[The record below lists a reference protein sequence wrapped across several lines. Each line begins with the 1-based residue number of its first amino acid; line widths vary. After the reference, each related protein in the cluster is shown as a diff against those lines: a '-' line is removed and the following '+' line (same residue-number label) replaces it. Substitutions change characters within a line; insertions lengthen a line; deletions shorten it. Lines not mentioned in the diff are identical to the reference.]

1 VQTHRRGPEASP
13 IVPQRETRTLTRHQA
28 KTPHPLKNLIRIQE
42 TEEEEITTKTAAAAV
57 IHETAIAIAIVT
69 VADEVVDQTAKK
81 SSQRFLLTT
90 F

>member
-13 IVPQRETRTLTRHQA
+13 IVPQKEIRTPTRHQA
-28 KTPHPLKNLIRIQE
+28 KTLHPLKNLIRIQE
-42 TEEEEITTKTAAAAV
+42 TEEEEITTRTAAAAA
-57 IHETAIAIAIVT
+57 IQETAIAIAIVT

-81 SSQRFLLTT
+81 SSQRFLQTT